1 MYTPIFQ
8 LQEKPNKLF
17 ITGVEDLDLP
27 EVIEYAKEMEDGQ
40 EDQILHFL
48 RDMERFGATTL
59 DNGALK
65 SFSMSKKAKK
75 KYFKESFSKMEEI
88 TSRMTLDDFVNNYCL
103 IGALQQTLN
112 RDLHVYVEHN
122 DTVMTLDY
130 FVRMCLEEDKVY
142 YISQV
147 VLGHF

>member
-1 MYTPIFQ
+1 MYVPIFQ

-27 EVIEYAKEMEDGQ
+27 EVIEYAKEMEGGQ
-40 EDQILHFL
+40 EDQILRFL
-48 RDMERFGATTL
+48 SDMRKYGASTL
-59 DNGALK
+59 NDGPLK

-88 TSRMTLDDFVNNYCL
+88 TSRMTLHDFVNNYSL
-103 IGALQQTLN
+103 VGALQQTLN

-130 FVRMCLEEDKVY
+130 FIRMCLEENKVY